1 MNIMD
6 QQDHT
11 KDLRLKNRWY
21 FIDLSAS
28 VELFLILRGII
39 AGCVTIS
46 ISASNFLPWT
56 ALLNGFL
63 GGFFYIVANK
73 ITYRMQIDDATHI
86 ATTHGITSFYS
97 LFSICLFHKDEGFFF
112 NDVYLRSQNLL
123 TVMTED
129 QIEIARQRIIVIL
142 GTNSL
147 GALVV
152 MFTVGIISFLLFT
165 FIFRVFF

>member
-1 MNIMD
+1 MD

-11 KDLRLKNRWY
+11 KDLNLKNRWY

-46 ISASNFLPWT
+46 VSASNFYPWT
-56 ALLNGFL
+56 ALVNGVVGGFL
-63 GGFFYIVANK
+63 YIAANKVFYI
-73 ITYRMQIDDATHI
+73 MQIDDAMHI
-86 ATTHGITSFYS
+86 ATTHGITAFYS

-123 TVMTED
+123 SVMTED
-129 QIEIARQRIIVIL
+129 
-142 GTNSL
+142 
-147 GALVV
+147 
-152 MFTVGIISFLLFT
+152 
-165 FIFRVFF
+165 